1 MLTGEGLA
9 VFRGERLV
17 FRDIGFAVE
26 AGAALVLTGPNGAGK
41 STLLRLI
48 AGLIRPVAGTL
59 RWNGADAL
67 ADPVEHARR
76 LAYLGHENAVKPALT
91 AAENLRFSP
100 QHRRCG
106 IADVLQAVGLAELAD
121 LPARYFSAGQRRR
134 LALARLVL
142 SPATLWLLDEPSV
155 GLDAASVAMLGDLM
169 AAHWARG
176 GVLVAAT
183 HLALPL
189 EHATELRLG

>member
-9 VFRGERLV
+9 AFRGERLV
-17 FRDIGFAVE
+17 LRDIGFAVE
-26 AGAALVLTGPNGAGK
+26 AGEVLVLTGANGAGK

-76 LAYLGHENAVKPALT
+76 LAYLGHENAVKPAFT
-91 AAENLRFSP
+91 AAENLHFAAPRS
-100 QHRRCG
+100 RSS
-106 IADVLQAVGLAELAD
+106 IADALHAVGLAQLAE
-121 LPARYFSAGQRRR
+121 LPARFFSAGQRRR

-142 SPATLWLLDEPSV
+142 SPATLWLLDEPTA
-155 GLDAASVAMLGDLM
+155 GLDDASVATLGSLM
-169 AAHWARG
+169 AAHCARG
-176 GVLVAAT
+176 GMLVAAT

-189 EHATELRLG
+189 ARATELRLG

>member
-9 VFRGERLV
+9 AFRGERLV
-17 FRDIGFAVE
+17 LREIGFTVA
-26 AGAALVLTGPNGAGK
+26 AGGALVLTGPNGAGK

-91 AAENLRFSP
+91 AVENLRFAAACARS
-100 QHRRCG
+100 G
-106 IADVLQAVGLAELAD
+106 IADALRAVGLAEVAD
-121 LPARYFSAGQRRR
+121 LPTRFFSAGQRRR

-142 SPATLWLLDEPSV
+142 VPAALWLLDEPTA
-155 GLDAASVAMLGDLM
+155 GLDDAAVATLGELT
-169 AAHWARG
+169 AAHRRRG
-176 GVLVAAT
+176 GMVVAAT

-189 EHATELRLG
+189 AAAAELRLG

>member
-1 MLTGEGLA
+1 VLTGEGLA
-9 VFRGERLV
+9 AFRGERLV
-17 FRDIGFAVE
+17 LREIGFTVA
-26 AGAALVLTGPNGAGK
+26 AGGALVLTGPNGAGK

-91 AAENLRFSP
+91 AVENLRFAAACARS
-100 QHRRCG
+100 G
-106 IADVLQAVGLAELAD
+106 IADALRAVGLAEVAD
-121 LPARYFSAGQRRR
+121 LPTRFFSAGQRRR

-142 SPATLWLLDEPSV
+142 VPAALWLLDEPTA
-155 GLDAASVAMLGDLM
+155 GLDDAAVATLGELT
-169 AAHWARG
+169 AAHRRRG
-176 GVLVAAT
+176 GMVVAAT

-189 EHATELRLG
+189 AAAAELRLG